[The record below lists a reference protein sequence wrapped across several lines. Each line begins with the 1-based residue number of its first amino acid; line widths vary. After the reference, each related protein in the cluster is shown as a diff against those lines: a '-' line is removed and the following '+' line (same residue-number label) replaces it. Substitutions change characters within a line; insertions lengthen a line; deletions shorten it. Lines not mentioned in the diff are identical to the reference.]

1 MKDEGLMSRLTR
13 VSAVAGSEEILST
26 TPTTFFGTKS
36 NQGQHFRNVHEV
48 KKLGLCL
55 DCRRELRSSDWWHFS

>member
-1 MKDEGLMSRLTR
+1 
-13 VSAVAGSEEILST
+13 VGSEEILST

-55 DCRRELRSSDWWHFS
+55 DCRRELRSFDWWHFS